1 MTRHA
6 LAGAAWAS
14 VVAWLL
20 RRALR
25 QFAAFRTTRLP
36 VATCLQDPP
45 RVTVI
50 IPARDEAPNIGPC
63 LDSVLAQTLP
73 ASRMSVLVVDDG
85 STDETPDEV
94 LLRAASDPRVR
105 LIRAGALPAGWLGK
119 PRACWLGAL
128 EAVDADWLC
137 FLDADVQAQP
147 LALASAL
154 DAAQAGKTAF
164 LSLQP
169 RQCLG
174 SFWERLVI
182 PAGMLV
188 IACGL
193 PAEARPAT
201 VNGQFLL
208 VDAAAYRAVGGH
220 AAVRDAV
227 CEDNALAERML
238 AGGHRVQVMAAE
250 HLLQVRM
257 YRGFASLWEGFSKN
271 ATEIMG
277 SGPATVRVAA
287 AALLAAWAV
296 PLVPAWLGVAA
307 WRRARSVPAARTSR
321 LPGFTMAIAASAVA
335 LGVQAGTLRHFRVTP
350 WLLPLFPAGATVV
363 AVIAAQSVLLR
374 RAGRVRWKG
383 RVYGLDSAG
392 GLC

>member
-1 MTRHA
+1 MRHA
-6 LAGAAWAS
+6 LAGASWAS

-36 VATCLQDPP
+36 VAAHLADPP

-50 IPARDEAPNIGPC
+50 IPARDEAINIGPC
-63 LDSVLAQTLP
+63 LDGVLAQTLP
-73 ASRMSVLVVDDG
+73 ASRLSVLVVDDG
-85 STDETPDEV
+85 SSDGTAEEV
-94 LLRAASDPRVR
+94 LRRAARDPRVR
-105 LIRAGALPAGWLGK
+105 LVRAGELPAGWLGK
-119 PRACWLGAL
+119 PHACWLGAL
-128 EAVDADWLC
+128 EAGDADWLC
-137 FLDADVQAQP
+137 FLDADVRVLP
-147 LALASAL
+147 PALGSAL
-154 DAAQAGKTAF
+154 DAARTGGVAF

-188 IACGL
+188 LACGL
-193 PAEARPAT
+193 PAEARPAA

-208 VDAAAYRAVGGH
+208 VDPVAYRATGGH

-227 CEDNALAERML
+227 CEDSALAARML
-238 AGGHRVQVMAAE
+238 AGGHRVRVMAAE

-257 YRGFASLWEGFSKN
+257 YRGLAPLWEGFGKN

-277 SGPATVRVAA
+277 SGPATMRVAA
-287 AALLAAWAV
+287 AALLASWAV

-307 WRRARSVPAARTSR
+307 WRRARTGAASPMATS
-321 LPGFTMAIAASAVA
+321 GFAVALAASAVA
-335 LGVQAGTLRHFRVTP
+335 LGVQAGTLRHFRVAP
-350 WLLPLFPAGATVV
+350 WLLPLFPVGATVV
-363 AVIAAQSVLLR
+363 AAIAAQGVRLR
-374 RAGRVRWKG
+374 RAGQVRWKG
-383 RVYGLDSAG
+383 RVYGPDAARGSR
-392 GLC
+392 

>member
-1 MTRHA
+1 MPYA

-25 QFAAFRTTRLP
+25 QFAAFRTARLP
-36 VATCLQDPP
+36 VTARLRDPP
-45 RVTVI
+45 RIAVI
-50 IPARDEAPNIGPC
+50 IPARDEAVNIGPC
-63 LDSVLAQTLP
+63 LDSVRAQALP
-73 ASRMSVLVVDDG
+73 ASSMSVLVVDDG
-85 STDETPDEV
+85 STDGTPDEV
-94 LLRAASDPRVR
+94 LRRAASDPRVR
-105 LIRAGALPAGWLGK
+105 LIKAGDLPAGWLGK

-128 EAVDADWLC
+128 EAGDADWLC
-137 FLDADVQAQP
+137 FLDADVRALP

-154 DAAQAGKTAF
+154 DAARAGDTAF

-169 RQCLG
+169 HQSLG

-188 IACGL
+188 IACGM
-193 PAEARPAT
+193 PSEAKPAT

-208 VDAAAYRAVGGH
+208 VHAGAYHAAGGH

-227 CEDNALAERML
+227 CEDNALARRML

-250 HLLQVRM
+250 HLLQARM
-257 YRGFASLWEGFSKN
+257 YRGLASLWEGFSKN

-277 SGPATVRVAA
+277 NSPATVRVAA
-287 AALLAAWAV
+287 VGFLAAWAV
-296 PLVPAWLGVAA
+296 PLVPAWLGAAA
-307 WRRARSVPAARTSR
+307 WRNPSPAPI
-321 LPGFTMAIAASAVA
+321 LGFAVATTASAVA

-350 WLLPLFPAGATVV
+350 WLLPLFPIGATAV
-363 AVIAAQSVLLR
+363 AAIAAESVRLR

-383 RVYGLDSAG
+383 RTYGLDTAG
-392 GLC
+392 DLR

>member
-1 MTRHA
+1 MRLA
-6 LAGAAWAS
+6 FAGATWAS

-36 VATCLQDPP
+36 VAAGLQDPP
-45 RVTVI
+45 RVAVI
-50 IPARDEAPNIGPC
+50 IPARNEALNIGPC
-63 LDSVLAQTLP
+63 LDSVLDQAWP

-85 STDETPDEV
+85 STDGTPDQAMR
-94 LLRAASDPRVR
+94 RAASDPRVK
-105 LIRAGALPAGWLGK
+105 LIRAGELPAGWLGK

-128 EAVDADWLC
+128 EAGDADWLC
-137 FLDADVQAQP
+137 FLDADVRAQP

-154 DAAQAGKTAF
+154 GAVQEGGTSF

-169 RQCLG
+169 RQSLG

-182 PAGMLV
+182 PAGMLA

-193 PAEARPAT
+193 PAVARPAA

-238 AGGHRVQVMAAE
+238 AGGHPVRVMAAE
-250 HLLQVRM
+250 HLLEARM

-287 AALLAAWAV
+287 AAVLTAWAV
-296 PLVPAWLGVAA
+296 PLVPAWLGVAV
-307 WRRARSVPAARTSR
+307 WRRSRSVPASPASTRG
-321 LPGFTMAIAASAVA
+321 LAVAVAASAVA
-335 LGVQAGTLRHFRVTP
+335 LGVQAGTLRHFRVTL

-363 AVIAAQSVLLR
+363 AAIAAQGVRLR
-374 RAGRVRWKG
+374 RVGQVRWKG
-383 RVYGLDSAG
+383 RVYGLNAAG
-392 GLC
+392 GLR

>member
-1 MTRHA
+1 MRRHA

-25 QFAAFRTTRLP
+25 QFAAFRTARLP
-36 VATCLQDPP
+36 VATCLRDPP

-50 IPARDEAPNIGPC
+50 IPARNEALNIGPC

-73 ASRMSVLVVDDG
+73 ASRMAVLVVDDG
-85 STDETPDEV
+85 SVDATPDEV
-94 LLRAASDPRVR
+94 LRRAAFDPRVR
-105 LIRAGALPAGWLGK
+105 LIRASELPAGWLGK

-128 EAVDADWLC
+128 EAGEADWLC
-137 FLDADVQAQP
+137 FLDADVRAQP

-154 DAAQAGKTAF
+154 EAARAGKTAF

-188 IACGL
+188 LACGL
-193 PAEARPAT
+193 PARARPAT

-250 HLLQVRM
+250 HLLQARM
-257 YRGFASLWEGFSKN
+257 YRDFASLWEGFSKN

-287 AALLAAWAV
+287 AALLVAWAV

-307 WRRARSVPAARTSR
+307 WRRARSVPASPAST
-321 LPGFTMAIAASAVA
+321 LGFTVAAAASAVA
-335 LGVQAGTLRHFRVTP
+335 LGVQAGTLRHFRATP

-363 AVIAAQSVLLR
+363 AAIAAQGVRLR

-383 RVYGLDSAG
+383 RVYGLGANG

>member
-1 MTRHA
+1 M
-6 LAGAAWAS
+6 
-14 VVAWLL
+14 AWLL

-25 QFAAFRTTRLP
+25 QFAAFRTTSLP
-36 VATCLQDPP
+36 VATCLRDPP

-73 ASRMSVLVVDDG
+73 ASRTSVLVVDDG
-85 STDETPDEV
+85 SADGTADEV
-94 LLRAASDPRVR
+94 LRRAASDPRVR
-105 LIRAGALPAGWLGK
+105 LIRAGELPAGWLGK

-128 EAVDADWLC
+128 EAGEADWLC
-137 FLDADVQAQP
+137 FLDADVRALP
-147 LALASAL
+147 LAIASAL
-154 DAAQAGKTAF
+154 EAARAGETAF

-227 CEDNALAERML
+227 CEDNALAQRML
-238 AGGHRVQVMAAE
+238 AGGHRVRVMAAE

-277 SGPATVRVAA
+277 SGPATLRVGA

-307 WRRARSVPAARTSR
+307 WRRARSVPVPATSTLGFAVAA
-321 LPGFTMAIAASAVA
+321 AASAVA

-363 AVIAAQSVLLR
+363 AVIAAQGVRLR
-374 RAGRVRWKG
+374 RAGQVRWKG
-383 RVYGLDSAG
+383 RTYGLAATG